1 SAVPTVA
8 GRSMP
13 SSRTPLTN
21 GTGSTIWTCPASLE
35 STRACMPRRANTGWS
50 CAITSENEDM
60 TSFTLTIGGKAAATN
75 RTFNVLNPA
84 DESVVASCPEGTV
97 ELVDE
102 AVAAARA
109 AFKSWSRLA
118 DSERVSKLLA
128 IADSIE
134 KHHSELSQLITRE
147 QGKTQSGPGA
157 NLEVGGAAAWTRATA
172 SLSLAEETIQDDR
185 SGKIVLRRKPVGVVA
200 SITPWNWPMMIAVW
214 HIVPALRVGCTV
226 VIKPSPFTPLST
238 LRLVEL
244 MSQVLP
250 PGVIN
255 TVTGGPDA
263 GSHLATHPGIDK
275 IVFTGSVATGK
286 KVMSGG
292 AETLKRMTLE
302 LGGNDA
308 GIVLPRTDVTPLL
321 EKLFWGCFI
330 NAGQTC
336 AALKRLYVHEDQYE
350 DVVRQFADY
359 CARIPVGNGLDPKNL
374 IGPVSNPMQ
383 LDKVVSLVNDARA
396 RGARIVLGG
405 EKAAGR
411 GFFYPLTV
419 IADTTDDMRVVK
431 EEQFGPVIPILKYKT
446 VDEAIT
452 RANAL
457 DVGLGG
463 SVWGNDT
470 GEAAKLASR
479 LECGTAWVNQHG
491 TLHPL
496 APFGGVKCSGLGVEF
511 NVDGLKE
518 YTTVQVLNVA
528 H

>member
-1 SAVPTVA
+1 
-8 GRSMP
+8 
-13 SSRTPLTN
+13 
-21 GTGSTIWTCPASLE
+21 
-35 STRACMPRRANTGWS
+35 
-50 CAITSENEDM
+50 M

-244 MSQVLP
+244 MNEVLP
-250 PGVIN
+250 PGVVN
-255 TVTGGPDA
+255 VVTGGAEVGSRLVNHPDVN
-263 GSHLATHPGIDK
+263 K
-275 IVFTGSVATGK
+275 VVFTGSVPTGK
-286 KVMSGG
+286 KVMEG
-292 AETLKRMTLE
+292 AAHTLKRVTLE

-308 GIVLPRTDVTPLL
+308 GIILPGTNIDPLL

-336 AALKRLYVHEDQYE
+336 AALKRLYVHEDQYDE
-350 DVVRQFADY
+350 VVQKFAAY
-359 CARIPVGNGLDPKNL
+359 VAKIPVGNGLDPKNL
-374 IGPVSNPMQ
+374 IGPVSNQMQ
-383 LDKVVSLVNDARA
+383 FDKVAGYVEDARA
-396 RGARIVLGG
+396 RGARIVVGG
-405 EKAAGR
+405 NPESKPGY
-411 GFFYPLTV
+411 FYPLTV
-419 IADTTDDMRVVK
+419 IADARDDMRVVK
-431 EEQFGPVIPILKYKT
+431 EEQFGPVIPLVKYRT
-446 VDEAIT
+446 VEEAIQ
-452 RANAL
+452 RANSL
-457 DVGLGG
+457 EVGLGG
-463 SVWGNDT
+463 SVWGNDPK
-470 GEAAKLASR
+470 EAARYASD

-491 TLHPL
+491 TLHPM
-496 APFGGVKCSGLGVEF
+496 APFGGVKCSGIGVEF

-518 YTTVQVLNVA
+518 YTTVQVVNIAL
-528 H
+528 